1 MKGALLEKG
10 EEYYTYLRKIFI
22 EMDNFQKNYN
32 WLISDC
38 EACPKRLGHVIRI
51 HQSGEYAW
59 ISGEE
64 LTNIIKRD
72 DFQWI
77 WAVLSGFEKHVTLD
91 EVKKY
96 ALPYA
101 DGYRGFWEENISI
114 QHPLATIELVA
125 WDSSCTL
132 FISNDDDLVK
142 KFRSV
147 FPMSVDL
154 EIHNKNILDDSQT
167 YKKWLE
173 NNVL

>member
-1 MKGALLEKG
+1 M
-10 EEYYTYLRKIFI
+10 
-22 EMDNFQKNYN
+22 EMDNFQNNYN

-38 EACPKRLGHVIRI
+38 EAYPKRLGHDIRI

-77 WAVLSGFEKHVTLD
+77 WAVLSGFEKHITLE

-96 ALPYA
+96 DLPYA
-101 DGYRGFWEENISI
+101 DGYKGFWDENISM

-125 WDSSCTL
+125 WDSCCTL
-132 FISNDDDLVK
+132 FISKDDVLVD

-147 FPMSVDL
+147 FPLSVDL
-154 EIHNKNILDDSQT
+154 ENHNKGVGDDSVA
-167 YKKWLE
+167 YEKWFE
-173 NNVL
+173 NKDR

>member
-1 MKGALLEKG
+1 MLEKG
-10 EEYYTYLRKIFI
+10 EEYYTYLGKIFI
-22 EMDNFQKNYN
+22 GMDNFQKNYN

-38 EACPKRLGHVIRI
+38 ETCPKRLGHDIRI

-77 WAVLSGFEKHVTLD
+77 WAVLSGFEKHITLE
-91 EVKKY
+91 EVRKY
-96 ALPYA
+96 DLPYA
-101 DGYRGFWEENISI
+101 DGYRGFWDENISI

-132 FISNDDDLVK
+132 FISKEEMLVN
-142 KFRSV
+142 KFRSA
-147 FPMSVDL
+147 FPLSVDL
-154 EIHNKNILDDSQT
+154 EMHNKGVLDDSNA
-167 YKKWLE
+167 YEKWLE
-173 NNVL
+173 NQVT

>member
-1 MKGALLEKG
+1 MLEKG

-22 EMDNFQKNYN
+22 GMDNFQKNYN

-38 EACPKRLGHVIRI
+38 EAYPKRLGHDIRI

-64 LTNIIKRD
+64 LSNIIERD

-77 WAVLSGFEKHVTLD
+77 WAVLSGFEKHITLE
-91 EVKKY
+91 EVRKY
-96 ALPYA
+96 NLPYA
-101 DGYRGFWEENISI
+101 DGYRGFWDENISI

-132 FISNDDDLVK
+132 FISKEEMLVN
-142 KFRSV
+142 KFRSA
-147 FPMSVDL
+147 FLLSVDL
-154 EIHNKNILDDSQT
+154 EMHNKGVLDDSNA
-167 YKKWLE
+167 YEKWLE
-173 NNVL
+173 NQVT

>member
-1 MKGALLEKG
+1 MLENG
-10 EEYYTYLRKIFI
+10 EQYYTYLRKIFVG
-22 EMDNFQKNYN
+22 MDNFQKEYN
-32 WLISDC
+32 WLISNC
-38 EACPKRLGHVIRI
+38 EAYPKRLGHNIRI

-77 WAVLSGFEKHVTLD
+77 WAVLSGFDKNIPLE

-96 ALPYA
+96 DLPYA
-101 DGYRGFWEENISI
+101 DGYRGFWDENISM

-132 FISNDDDLVK
+132 FISKDNLLVD
-142 KFRSV
+142 KFRNV
-147 FPMSVDL
+147 FPLSVDL
-154 EIHNKNILDDSQT
+154 ELHNKGELDDSDA
-167 YKKWLE
+167 YDRWLKSRE
-173 NNVL
+173 T